1 MFLYIILELVL
12 NDFILSLLYIMFY
25 EIMNANFHIRGLFKK
40 GSGF

>member
-25 EIMNANFHIRGLFKK
+25 EIMNANFHILRLFKK